1 MPVDIQISTIA
12 ASTLPEM
19 ASDTRARMLAGA
31 TELVMLNGYNAT
43 SFKDVWEHAR
53 TPRGSVYFHFPG
65 GKEELG
71 LEIVHA
77 AAQALAAMAR
87 GAGAQTRTPATFL
100 RRLAT
105 QFAERLERSDF
116 REGCPLGAIAL
127 EMSNG
132 SPALRAAADDAFAV
146 WAEAIAAELERKGVA
161 QAVASELAEDAVS
174 VLEGALLVS
183 KTRGA
188 RQPLDR
194 AGDLL
199 AAACPRS
206 AD

>member
-1 MPVDIQISTIA
+1 
-12 ASTLPEM
+12 M

-31 TELVMLNGYNAT
+31 TELVMHNGFNAT
-43 SFKDVWEHAR
+43 SFKDVWEHTG

-71 LEIVHA
+71 LEIVQA
-77 AAQALAAMAR
+77 AARTLASMAR
-87 GAGAQTRTPATFL
+87 RAGEQTRTPATFL
-100 RRLAT
+100 RCLAR
-105 QFAERLERSDF
+105 QFAERLERSGF

-127 EMSNG
+127 EMSEG

-146 WAEAIAAELERKGVA
+146 WAEAIAGELERKGVA
-161 QAVASELAEDAVS
+161 RAAATRLADNAVT
-174 VLEGALLVS
+174 VLEGALLVG

-188 RQPLDR
+188 RTPLDR

-199 AAACPRS
+199 AAAVRS
-206 AD
+206 AS